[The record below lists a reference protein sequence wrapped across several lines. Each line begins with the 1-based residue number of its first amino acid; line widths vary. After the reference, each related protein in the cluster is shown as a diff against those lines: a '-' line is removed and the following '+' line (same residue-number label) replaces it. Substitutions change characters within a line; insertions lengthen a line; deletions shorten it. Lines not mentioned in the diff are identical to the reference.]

1 MKVTLN
7 LITFAQLVRKW
18 QNDKHAHYLVE
29 GFLHV
34 PIEVPLTSSNQV
46 MITQIQMPRFRE
58 GLAIKYFMH
67 L

>member
-46 MITQIQMPRFRE
+46 MITKIQMPRFRE
-58 GLAIKYFMH
+58 GLAIKY

>member
-1 MKVTLN
+1 
-7 LITFAQLVRKW
+7 LVRKW